1 MPISQ
6 ISSPFFIVH
15 SPLYIVPVTIFV
27 LISQLYNH
35 AERRFY
41 CNNFIARV
49 LYDFRLFCL
58 EDYLL
63 SLYKYFYIMTRTY
76 QVRNRILRR
85 KLKMKMLLICILS
98 KEFSINLT
106 CSQGLSTS
114 HSPQNNISFF
124 LFVLCWWLGLPLQGD
139 YWLYP
144 YPLTLECQLAVKGRD
159 FCAERKFGFLRISS
173 YVCFYHVN
181 WGNFAFMK
189 H

>member
-106 CSQGLSTS
+106 CSEGLSTS
-114 HSPQNNISFF
+114 HSPQNNISF
-124 LFVLCWWLGLPLQGD
+124 LFVCFVLMAGSAPSRWLLTLPLP
-139 YWLYP
+139 P
-144 YPLTLECQLAVKGRD
+144 YPRMPIGCEGPW
-159 FCAERKFGFLRISS
+159 FLRGAQIWL
-173 YVCFYHVN
+173 FTD
-181 WGNFAFMK
+181 M
-189 H
+189 